1 MLPHL
6 YVGSYKGVNGNL
18 FLKGKW
24 VVDLAKSVE
33 LFVMV
38 SISDMPTI
46 KYWQILETNMVCAKD
61 EIHK

>member
-46 KYWQILETNMVCAKD
+46 KYGNHLKNDTGCTKD
-61 EIHK
+61 DIPK